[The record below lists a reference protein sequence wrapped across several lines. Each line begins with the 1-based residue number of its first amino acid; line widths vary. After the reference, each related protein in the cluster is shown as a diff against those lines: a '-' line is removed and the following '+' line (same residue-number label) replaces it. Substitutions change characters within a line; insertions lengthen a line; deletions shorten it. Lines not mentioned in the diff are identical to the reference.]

1 MRELNLL
8 FFDIIRVMK
17 KVLWGLI
24 LGLSLVF
31 WLKPGVEAEVL
42 PEPEVSSQSA
52 EASMAATASG
62 IVEKVV
68 EKKSDITENRGE
80 VKSKLEKVLEENP
93 VGELRWN
100 NFLRYAIFQAVK
112 NGVPVNTIVL
122 VLLFPLVAALVAAA
136 RHLIGVRGL
145 GIFTPSLLAIGF
157 LATGIGVGV
166 VLFAIILLVATLAR
180 IFLKRLKL
188 QYLPRMALLLWFVSL
203 GVFGALWGA
212 SYANYNGLVTVG
224 IFPILILMLLAESF
238 IDIQAGRSWREA
250 WSLMVTTFVLA
261 ITISFIIRLDIIQR
275 MVLLHSEIVFF
286 GVAMFDYFM
295 AKYVGLRLLEYIKF
309 RPIIKGED
317 EE

>member
-1 MRELNLL
+1 LGYNKL
-8 FFDIIRVMK
+8 MK
-17 KVLWGLI
+17 RLI
-24 LGLSLVF
+24 LGLLIIGFSWWGF
-31 WLKPGVEAEVL
+31 SGGVKAEVL
-42 PEPEVSSQSA
+42 PEPELASQSA
-52 EASMAATASG
+52 EASRSASSSG

-68 EKKSDITENRGE
+68 KKKSDITENRGA
-80 VKSKLEKVLEENP
+80 VKNKLEKVLEENP
-93 VGELRWN
+93 IGELRWN

-122 VLLFPLVAALVAAA
+122 VLLFPLVAAAVAAA

-166 VLFAIILLVATLAR
+166 ILFAIILLVATLAR
-180 IFLKRLKL
+180 IFLRRLKL

-203 GVFGALWGA
+203 GVFGALLGA
-212 SYANYNGLVTVG
+212 SYINYSGLITVG

-250 WSLMVTTFVLA
+250 WSLMITTFVLA
-261 ITISFIIRLDIIQR
+261 IAISFVIGLDLVQR
-275 MVLLHSEIVFF
+275 MVLLHSELVFF
-286 GVAMFDYFM
+286 GVAVFDYFM

-309 RPIIKGED
+309 RPIIKGE
-317 EE
+317 EEE

>member
-1 MRELNLL
+1 MRKLAYGLWL
-8 FFDIIRVMK
+8 MAYCLSVVVFASRVRA
-17 KVLWGLI
+17 V
-24 LGLSLVF
+24 
-31 WLKPGVEAEVL
+31 VL
-42 PEPEVSSQSA
+42 PEPDIASQSA
-52 EASMAATASG
+52 EATKSATPSG

-68 EKKSDITENRGE
+68 EKKSDITEAKGE

-112 NGVPVNTIVL
+112 RGVPVNTIVL
-122 VLLFPLVAALVAAA
+122 VLLFPLVAAIVAAS
-136 RHLIGVRGL
+136 RHLIGLRGL

-180 IFLKRLKL
+180 VFLRKLKL

-203 GVFGALWGA
+203 GVFVALLGA
-212 SYANYNGLVTVG
+212 SYINYSGLITVG

-238 IDIQAGRSWREA
+238 IDIQVGRSWREA
-250 WSLMVTTFVLA
+250 WSLMIATFVLA
-261 ITISFIIRLDIIQR
+261 ITISFIIGLDFVQR
-275 MVLLHSEIVFF
+275 MVLLHSEVVFF
-286 GVAMFDYFM
+286 GVAVFDYFV

-309 RPIIKGED
+309 KPIIKGE
-317 EE
+317 EEE